1 MIHLITLSSRI
12 TLLIFMAL
20 YTMIAF
26 IALRRKTSKKR
37 RARLYIYQNFLM
49 FLLIADANVV
59 LFANSQD
66 FRYLL
71 ALVMEVALMF
81 SILMLYNQIYPE
93 VERSLVNFLTVLLSI
108 GLIIMSRLSLDRFM
122 HQYLIALLGLGI
134 SIGIP
139 AIIRKFPN
147 LDQLVWGYAGIGIV
161 LLAIVF
167 LIGTREYGAKLSIS
181 LAGFSFQPTEFVKI
195 SFVLYFAA
203 ALSRLKKT
211 DSPVKL
217 LVILGIAC
225 LHLLILA
232 ASKDLGAASIFF
244 VVMVGILY
252 AWSGNLLIMIGG
264 FGMIGVGLV
273 LLSTVFAHVSDRL
286 MAWLHPLKYVEDQG
300 YQVSQS
306 LFAIAGGSW
315 FGSGLLQ
322 GMPEKIPVVA
332 KDFVF
337 AAISEELGAL
347 FAICLLFLC
356 ISCFIMM
363 MNVAMK
369 VRRPFFK
376 LTAVG
381 LGTAYGFQLL
391 LSVGGVIRFIPS
403 TGVTFPLI
411 SYGGSSL
418 ISSMILFSI
427 IEGIYLVEGED
438 RRSEEA

>member
-1 MIHLITLSSRI
+1 
-12 TLLIFMAL
+12 
-20 YTMIAF
+20 
-26 IALRRKTSKKR
+26 
-37 RARLYIYQNFLM
+37 
-49 FLLIADANVV
+49 
-59 LFANSQD
+59 
-66 FRYLL
+66 
-71 ALVMEVALMF
+71 
-81 SILMLYNQIYPE
+81 
-93 VERSLVNFLTVLLSI
+93 
-108 GLIIMSRLSLDRFM
+108 
-122 HQYLIALLGLGI
+122 
-134 SIGIP
+134 
-139 AIIRKFPN
+139 
-147 LDQLVWGYAGIGIV
+147 
-161 LLAIVF
+161 
-167 LIGTREYGAKLSIS
+167 
-181 LAGFSFQPTEFVKI
+181 
-195 SFVLYFAA
+195 
-203 ALSRLKKT
+203 
-211 DSPVKL
+211 
-217 LVILGIAC
+217 
-225 LHLLILA
+225 
-232 ASKDLGAASIFF
+232 
-244 VVMVGILY
+244 
-252 AWSGNLLIMIGG
+252 
-264 FGMIGVGLV
+264 
-273 LLSTVFAHVSDRL
+273 

>member
-167 LIGTREYGAKLSIS
+167 LIGTRIP
-181 LAGFSFQPTEFVKI
+181 FS
-195 SFVLYFAA
+195 
-203 ALSRLKKT
+203 
-211 DSPVKL
+211 
-217 LVILGIAC
+217 
-225 LHLLILA
+225 
-232 ASKDLGAASIFF
+232 
-244 VVMVGILY
+244 
-252 AWSGNLLIMIGG
+252 
-264 FGMIGVGLV
+264 
-273 LLSTVFAHVSDRL
+273 
-286 MAWLHPLKYVEDQG
+286 
-300 YQVSQS
+300 
-306 LFAIAGGSW
+306 
-315 FGSGLLQ
+315 
-322 GMPEKIPVVA
+322 
-332 KDFVF
+332 
-337 AAISEELGAL
+337 
-347 FAICLLFLC
+347 
-356 ISCFIMM
+356 
-363 MNVAMK
+363 
-369 VRRPFFK
+369 
-376 LTAVG
+376 
-381 LGTAYGFQLL
+381 
-391 LSVGGVIRFIPS
+391 
-403 TGVTFPLI
+403 
-411 SYGGSSL
+411 
-418 ISSMILFSI
+418 
-427 IEGIYLVEGED
+427 
-438 RRSEEA
+438 